1 MKAHLASFA
10 LTTALIAT
18 SAAAAPETYKID
30 PTHTF
35 PSFEIG
41 HLGFST
47 QRGRFN
53 STSGTIVLD
62 RAKQTAKVD
71 IKIDAAS
78 ISTGLTKLEDHLKS
92 PDFFDVAKHPTIT
105 FKSTGARFDGD
116 KLAAI
121 DGTLTM
127 RGISKP
133 ATLTVTSFYCGL
145 NPIIKKPACGADAT
159 TTIKRSEF
167 DIKYG
172 LPAISDE
179 VKLQI
184 QVEAHKQ

>member
-1 MKAHLASFA
+1 
-10 LTTALIAT
+10 
-18 SAAAAPETYKID
+18 
-30 PTHTF
+30 
-35 PSFEIG
+35 
-41 HLGFST
+41 
-47 QRGRFN
+47 
-53 STSGTIVLD
+53 
-62 RAKQTAKVD
+62 
-71 IKIDAAS
+71 
-78 ISTGLTKLEDHLKS
+78 
-92 PDFFDVAKHPTIT
+92 
-105 FKSTGARFDGD
+105 
-116 KLAAI
+116 
-121 DGTLTM
+121 M